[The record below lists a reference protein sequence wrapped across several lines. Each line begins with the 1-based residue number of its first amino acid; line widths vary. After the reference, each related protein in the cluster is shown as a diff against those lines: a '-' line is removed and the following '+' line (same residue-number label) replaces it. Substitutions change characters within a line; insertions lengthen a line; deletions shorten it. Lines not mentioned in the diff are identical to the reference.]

1 MGSFCSKS
9 LGINFGSEYSGSSVA
24 DDVREPDFSYPQPPG
39 NITLISPG
47 MRQCMI
53 KDVKEQNQQNQL
65 KDVFSFREREA
76 ENSFYDGIPTLA
88 MVPSPKLRSAKS
100 TQTAV
105 SKVSLDEMRL
115 PATNKLLLATTIKS

>member
-24 DDVREPDFSYPQPPG
+24 DDGREPDFSYPQPNG
-39 NITLISPG
+39 QTSLIGPG
-47 MRQCMI
+47 MRQVMI
-53 KDVKEQNQQNQL
+53 KDVKEQNQL

-76 ENSFYDGIPTLA
+76 EDNFYDGIPTYTMA
-88 MVPSPKLRSAKS
+88 PSQKLRSAKS

-105 SKVSLDEMRL
+105 SKVGLDKMR
-115 PATNKLLLATTIKS
+115 